1 MAAKSYKETALRY
14 AEEVTAGKRIVGKE
28 VLLAC
33 IRFQQDLKRDD
44 LELHTKEPDLVIG
57 IIERTMVHKQ
67 GEDLE
72 FTVTGEAD
80 IPAAL
85 KELIDKKREK
95 PFKLTYADGLE
106 MYIVI
111 GEGPQKGGGYSVAVK
126 ELYETDNSIVIRTEL
141 TGPEAGEARGTENS
155 YPVLIVKTEY
165 RDKPVV
171 FQ

>member
-1 MAAKSYKETALRY
+1 MFRRLPRRARKVLTVLGVLMVILGGIAAFTGCQSGNS
-14 AEEVTAGKRIVGKE
+14 EE
-28 VLLAC
+28 
-33 IRFQQDLKRDD
+33 
-44 LELHTKEPDLVIG
+44 
-57 IIERTMVHKQ
+57 KQ

-141 TGPEAGEARGTENS
+141 T
-155 YPVLIVKTEY
+155 
-165 RDKPVV
+165 
-171 FQ
+171 

>member
-1 MAAKSYKETALRY
+1 MFRRLPKRARKVLTVLGVLMVILGGIAVFTGCQSGDS
-14 AEEVTAGKRIVGKE
+14 EEKR
-28 VLLAC
+28 
-33 IRFQQDLKRDD
+33 
-44 LELHTKEPDLVIG
+44 
-57 IIERTMVHKQ
+57 

-72 FTVTGEAD
+72 FTVSGEAD

-95 PFKLTYADGLE
+95 AFKLTYADGQE

-126 ELYETDNSIVIRTEL
+126 ALYETDNSIVIRTEL
-141 TGPEAGEARGTENS
+141 QGPEAGEAKGTEES
-155 YPVLIVKTEY
+155 FPVLIVRTEF
-165 RDKPVV
+165 RAKPVV

>member
-1 MAAKSYKETALRY
+1 MLTLLTVILGGIAAFTGCRSGAS
-14 AEEVTAGKRIVGKE
+14 EE
-28 VLLAC
+28 
-33 IRFQQDLKRDD
+33 
-44 LELHTKEPDLVIG
+44 
-57 IIERTMVHKQ
+57 KQ

-95 PFKLTYADGLE
+95 PFKLTYADGQE

-111 GEGPQKGGGYSVAVK
+111 GEGPKKGGGYSVIVK
-126 ELYETDNSIVIRTEL
+126 ALYETENTIVIRTEL
-141 TGPEAGEARGTENS
+141 QGPVNGETAGSEAS

>member
-1 MAAKSYKETALRY
+1 MFRRLPRRARKVLTVLGVLMVILGGIAAFTGCQSGNS
-14 AEEVTAGKRIVGKE
+14 EE
-28 VLLAC
+28 
-33 IRFQQDLKRDD
+33 
-44 LELHTKEPDLVIG
+44 
-57 IIERTMVHKQ
+57 KQ

-85 KELIDKKREK
+85 KEK

-126 ELYETDNSIVIRTEL
+126 EFYETDNSIVIRTEL

>member
-1 MAAKSYKETALRY
+1 MLTVLGVLMVVLGGIAAFTGCQSGKN
-14 AEEVTAGKRIVGKE
+14 EEKNGV
-28 VLLAC
+28 
-33 IRFQQDLKRDD
+33 
-44 LELHTKEPDLVIG
+44 
-57 IIERTMVHKQ
+57 
-67 GEDLE
+67 DLE
-72 FTVTGEAD
+72 FTVTGEQD

-95 PFKLTYADGLE
+95 PFKLTYADGQE

-126 ELYETDNSIVIRTEL
+126 DLYETDNSIVIRTEL
-141 TGPEAGEARGTENS
+141 QGSESGETAGTDDS

>member
-1 MAAKSYKETALRY
+1 MFRRLPRRARKVLTVLGVLMVILGGIAAFTGCQSGNS
-14 AEEVTAGKRIVGKE
+14 EE
-28 VLLAC
+28 
-33 IRFQQDLKRDD
+33 
-44 LELHTKEPDLVIG
+44 
-57 IIERTMVHKQ
+57 KQ

-72 FTVTGEAD
+72 FT
-80 IPAAL
+80 
-85 KELIDKKREK
+85 
-95 PFKLTYADGLE
+95 
-106 MYIVI
+106 VI

>member
-1 MAAKSYKETALRY
+1 MFRRLPKRARKVVTVLGVLMVILGGIAAFTGCQSGAS
-14 AEEVTAGKRIVGKE
+14 EEKR
-28 VLLAC
+28 
-33 IRFQQDLKRDD
+33 
-44 LELHTKEPDLVIG
+44 
-57 IIERTMVHKQ
+57 

-72 FTVTGEAD
+72 FTVSGEAD

-85 KELIDKKREK
+85 REK
-95 PFKLTYADGLE
+95 AFKLTYADGQE

-126 ELYETDNSIVIRTEL
+126 ALYETDNSIVIRTEL
-141 TGPEAGEARGTENS
+141 QGPEAGEAKGTEES
-155 YPVLIVKTEY
+155 FPVLIVRTEF

>member
-1 MAAKSYKETALRY
+1 MFRRLPRRARKVLTVLGVLMVILGGIAAFT
-14 AEEVTAGKRIVGKE
+14 G
-28 VLLAC
+28 C
-33 IRFQQDLKRDD
+33 Q
-44 LELHTKEPDLVIG
+44 
-57 IIERTMVHKQ
+57 
-67 GEDLE
+67 DLE

>member
-1 MAAKSYKETALRY
+1 MFRRLPKRARKVLTVLGVLMVILGGIAAFTGSQSGDSEETR
-14 AEEVTAGKRIVGKE
+14 
-28 VLLAC
+28 
-33 IRFQQDLKRDD
+33 
-44 LELHTKEPDLVIG
+44 
-57 IIERTMVHKQ
+57 

-72 FTVTGEAD
+72 CTVSGEAD

-95 PFKLTYADGLE
+95 AFKLTYADGQE

-126 ELYETDNSIVIRTEL
+126 ALYETDNSIVIRTEL
-141 TGPEAGEARGTENS
+141 QGPEAGEAKGTEES
-155 YPVLIVKTEY
+155 FPVLIVRTEF

>member
-1 MAAKSYKETALRY
+1 MFRRLPRRARKVLTVLGVLMVILGGIAAFTGCQSGNS
-14 AEEVTAGKRIVGKE
+14 EE
-28 VLLAC
+28 
-33 IRFQQDLKRDD
+33 
-44 LELHTKEPDLVIG
+44 
-57 IIERTMVHKQ
+57 KQ

-111 GEGPQKGGGYSVAVK
+111 GYSVAVK

>member
-1 MAAKSYKETALRY
+1 MFRRLPKRARKVLTVLGVLMVILGGIAAFTGCQSGAS
-14 AEEVTAGKRIVGKE
+14 EEKR
-28 VLLAC
+28 
-33 IRFQQDLKRDD
+33 
-44 LELHTKEPDLVIG
+44 
-57 IIERTMVHKQ
+57 

-72 FTVTGEAD
+72 FTVSGEAD

-95 PFKLTYADGLE
+95 AFKLTYTDGQE

-126 ELYETDNSIVIRTEL
+126 ALYETDNSIVIRTEIQ
-141 TGPEAGEARGTENS
+141 GPEAGEAKGTEES
-155 YPVLIVKTEY
+155 FPVLIVRTEF

>member
-1 MAAKSYKETALRY
+1 MFRRLPRRARKVLTVLGVLMVILGGIAAFTGCQSGNS
-14 AEEVTAGKRIVGKE
+14 EE
-28 VLLAC
+28 
-33 IRFQQDLKRDD
+33 
-44 LELHTKEPDLVIG
+44 
-57 IIERTMVHKQ
+57 KQ

-111 GEGPQKGGGYSVAVK
+111 GEGPQKGGGRIIPS
-126 ELYETDNSIVIRTEL
+126 
-141 TGPEAGEARGTENS
+141 
-155 YPVLIVKTEY
+155 
-165 RDKPVV
+165 
-171 FQ
+171 

>member
-1 MAAKSYKETALRY
+1 MFRRLPRRARKVLTVLGVLTVILGGIAAFTGCQSGNSEET
-14 AEEVTAGKRIVGKE
+14 
-28 VLLAC
+28 
-33 IRFQQDLKRDD
+33 
-44 LELHTKEPDLVIG
+44 
-57 IIERTMVHKQ
+57 Q

-72 FTVTGEAD
+72 FTVIGEAD

-95 PFKLTYADGLE
+95 PFKLTYADGQE

-126 ELYETDNSIVIRTEL
+126 ALYETDNSIVIRTEL
-141 TGPEAGEARGTENS
+141 MGPEAGEAKGTENS

-171 FQ
+171 FR